1 MYESKRLRDAPHV
14 GLDGGGAYG
23 LDLATNG

>member
-1 MYESKRLRDAPHV
+1 MYESKRLRNAPDV
-14 GLDGGGAYG
+14 GLDDGGAYG